1 MIKIKIF
8 IYFIMIIKGTKVD
21 YDYLNIYD
29 GDSVDAP
36 LIAHFTWSN
45 NDFNRHFNGKVFN
58 SKGNKILLRFHSST
72 KPTPTINA
80 KTQENIEQQQMHG
93 FNLTYQIKG
102 LCIEDQQS
110 CNSIYELNC
119 YSPNQTCNDVWDCH
133 NGADERGCGPCKPD
147 QFRCRNHI
155 FCYRLE
161 DRCDGDHQCID
172 KSDEL
177 NCDPWLCN
185 SNNGTFLCNNGK
197 CVYEQWVCDG
207 TNDCDDGSDEINCP
221 TPFTRRVIT
230 TAVLGG
236 ILFNF

>member
-1 MIKIKIF
+1 M
-8 IYFIMIIKGTKVD
+8 
-21 YDYLNIYD
+21 
-29 GDSVDAP
+29 DSP
-36 LIAHFTWSN
+36 LLAHLTAAF
-45 NDFNRHFNGKVFN
+45 NDFNHNFNGKIFN
-58 SKGNKILLRFHSST
+58 SKSNHLLVKFHSAAGRTGESPHL
-72 KPTPTINA
+72 KRRSVLEPTGVL
-80 KTQENIEQQQMHG
+80 G
-93 FNLTYQIKG
+93 FNFTYQIKG
-102 LCIEDQQS
+102 LCIEDQLS

-119 YSPNQTCNDVWDCH
+119 YAPNQTCNDVWDCH

-147 QFRCRNHI
+147 QFRCKNHI

-177 NCDPWLCN
+177 NCDPWFCN
-185 SNNGTFLCNNGK
+185 SNNGTFLCNNGR
-197 CVYEQWVCDG
+197 CVYEQWVCDN

-236 ILFNF
+236 M